1 MTHRDDLGNVQV
13 DFVYGNMPMQPD
25 ADRLDAVVTPSNVQN
40 VGWTQGSLYYSAAL
54 EAGDY
59 EVVEN
64 NLTYDIP
71 ADSHS
76 IATTGYSN
84 FPGFIPNYAG
94 DGDAGL
100 ETTIPNLLRLTL
112 AEANLACQKAY
123 LNLFANSHEP
133 SISGITITGKTVRV
147 YAADANA
154 YGDDE
159 LVGLRAGDQI
169 WVDNN
174 EIDFGMDPVTITL
187 RSAVG
192 DQSWIEFE
200 TATALEPYDGPAAGT
215 IWAGPNIDSVVTLQ
229 RFFTPAGAIVNENR
243 NVHVRYISGW

>member
-1 MTHRDDLGNVQV
+1 MTHRDDSGNVLV

-25 ADRLDAVVTPSNVQN
+25 DDRLDSVVTPANVEN
-40 VGWTQGSLYYSAAL
+40 VGWTQGSFFYSSAL

-84 FPGFIPNYAG
+84 FPGFIENYAG
-94 DGDAGL
+94 DGDASL

-112 AEANLACQKAY
+112 AEADLACQKAY
-123 LNLFANSHEP
+123 LNLFSVAHNP
-133 SISGITITGKTVRV
+133 TISGITITDKTVRI
-147 YAADANA
+147 YAADADA
-154 YGDDE
+154 YGDDD
-159 LVGLRAGDQI
+159 LVGLRAGDQVY
-169 WVDNN
+169 VDNDSV
-174 EIDFGMDPVTITL
+174 DFGMDPVTITL

-200 TATALEPYDGPAAGT
+200 TATALDPYDAPAMGT
-215 IWAGPNIDSVVTLQ
+215 LWAGPNITNVVTLQ

-243 NVHVRYISGW
+243 NVHVRYLAD